1 MFKNVWKSVYQ
12 HGNSITL
19 NDVTMADFYFLLF
32 VCIFYLFYDKFYC
45 LGNTTI

>member
-1 MFKNVWKSVYQ
+1 MFKNVSKSVYQ

-19 NDVTMADFYFLLF
+19 SDVTMVDFYFILF
-32 VCIFYLFYDKFYC
+32 VCIFYLFYKFYC